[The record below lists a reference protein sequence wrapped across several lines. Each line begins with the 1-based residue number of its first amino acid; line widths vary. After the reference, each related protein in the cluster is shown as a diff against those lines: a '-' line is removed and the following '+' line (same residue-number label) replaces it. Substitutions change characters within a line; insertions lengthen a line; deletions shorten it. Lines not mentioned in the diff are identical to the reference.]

1 MVKNQIIIEDILFK
15 FPRFEFLVKDINA
28 KNFVL
33 VPDIMKEVYMSQ
45 KEKIENLKSMK
56 TAIAL
61 GGGQDKI
68 DRRHTEGKFSAR
80 ERIDM
85 LFDEGSFVEIDAFI
99 ESRCFDFGMQ
109 KKKLAGD
116 GVVTGY
122 GTVNGRKVFVASQD
136 FTVIGGSLGEMH
148 AKKITKV
155 MDMAVK
161 MGAPFIAIND
171 SGGARIEEGLD
182 ALSGYG
188 DIFYRNT
195 LASGVIPQISVIMGP
210 CAGGAVYSPAITDF
224 IFMVENTSQMFITGP
239 QVIKSVTGE
248 DVSVEKLGGADVHTA
263 VSGVAHFKSSNEEE
277 CIEDI
282 KRLLSFIPDNN
293 VSDTLYFGTADSADR
308 IIESLNEI
316 IPEESNKPYDM
327 YGIIEEIVDD
337 SDFMEIHSAFAQNII
352 IGFGRM
358 NGKSVGIIAN
368 QPKIMAGSL
377 DMNAADKAARFVRF
391 CDAFNIPL
399 MTLTDVPA
407 FLPGVAQEHNGII
420 RHGAKLLYAFSE
432 ATVPKINVILRKAYG
447 GAYIAMNSKTI
458 GADMVFAWPSAEIA
472 VMGPDGAANIIFK
485 KDITASENPAETRK
499 EKIAEYR
506 DKFSNPYVAA
516 ARGYIDDVIEPAE
529 TRAKIIMA
537 LEMLSSKRENRP
549 AKKHGNIPL

>member
-1 MVKNQIIIEDILFK
+1 
-15 FPRFEFLVKDINA
+15 
-28 KNFVL
+28 
-33 VPDIMKEVYMSQ
+33 
-45 KEKIENLKSMK
+45 
-56 TAIAL
+56 
-61 GGGQDKI
+61 
-68 DRRHTEGKFSAR
+68 
-80 ERIDM
+80 
-85 LFDEGSFVEIDAFI
+85 
-99 ESRCFDFGMQ
+99 MQ
-109 KKKLAGD
+109 KKKHPGD

-155 MDMAVK
+155 MDMALK

-224 IFMVENTSQMFITGP
+224 IFMVEKTSQMFITGP

-248 DVSVEKLGGADVHTA
+248 DVSVENLGGADVHTA
-263 VSGVAHFKSSNEEE
+263 ISGVAHFKASSEEE

-293 VSDTLYFGTADSADR
+293 VSDTMYYGVSDATDR
-308 IIESLNEI
+308 LAESLNKI

-327 YGIIEEIVDD
+327 FDVIGEIVDD
-337 SDFMEIHSAFAQNII
+337 GDFFEIQSYFAQNII
-352 IGFGRM
+352 IGFARI
-358 NGKSVGIIAN
+358 NGKSVGIVAN
-368 QPKIMAGSL
+368 QPKVMAGSL

-391 CDAFNIPL
+391 CDAFNIPVVSF
-399 MTLTDVPA
+399 TDVPA

-485 KDITASENPAETRK
+485 KDITASENPAETRQ

-516 ARGYIDDVIEPAE
+516 SRGYIDDVIEPSE
-529 TRAKIIMA
+529 TRTKIITA
-537 LEMLSSKRENRP
+537 LEMLDTKRENRP
-549 AKKHGNIPL
+549 SKKHGNIPL

>member
-1 MVKNQIIIEDILFK
+1 
-15 FPRFEFLVKDINA
+15 
-28 KNFVL
+28 
-33 VPDIMKEVYMSQ
+33 MSQ
-45 KEKIENLKSMK
+45 NEKIQTLNDLKKNIS
-56 TAIAL
+56 L
-61 GGGQDKI
+61 GGGEDKI
-68 DRRHTEGKFSAR
+68 AKRHSEGKLSAR
-80 ERIDM
+80 ERIEL
-85 LFDEGSFVEIDAFI
+85 LFDQDSFVEVDAFI

-109 KKKLAGD
+109 KKKLPGD

-122 GTVNGRKVFVASQD
+122 GTVNGRKVFVSSQD

-155 MDMAVK
+155 MDMALK

-195 LASGVIPQISVIMGP
+195 IASGVIPQISVIMGP

-248 DVSVEKLGGADVHTA
+248 DVSVENLGGADVHTA
-263 VSGVAHFKSSNEEE
+263 VSGVAHFKASSEQD

-293 VSDTLYFGTADSADR
+293 VSDTLYYSETDSAER
-308 IIESLNEI
+308 LIESLNSI

-327 YGIIEEIVDD
+327 YEVIGEIVDD
-337 SDFMEIHSAFAQNII
+337 SDFFEIQSYFAQNII
-352 IGFGRM
+352 IGFGRL
-358 NGKSVGIIAN
+358 NGKSVGIVAN

-377 DMNAADKAARFVRF
+377 DINAADKAARFVRF

-399 MTLTDVPA
+399 VSLTDVPA

-485 KDITASENPAETRK
+485 KDIAASENPSETRQQ
-499 EKIAEYR
+499 KIEEYR

-516 ARGYIDDVIEPAE
+516 SRGYVDDVIEPAE
-529 TRAKIIMA
+529 TRKRIIYA
-537 LEMLSSKRENRP
+537 LEMLNTKRENRP